1 MDRAQR
7 AKTYLTDEF
16 FVELIEAQKNLYKSY
31 VFNSPEHDVE
41 GRERALV
48 KLRAIEDF
56 EASLRSIVQQADIDK
71 KRFKVF

>member
-1 MDRAQR
+1 MNRVER

-16 FVELIEAQKNLYKSY
+16 FIELLEAQKNLYKSY

-48 KLRAIEDF
+48 KLRAMEDF

>member
-1 MDRAQR
+1 MDRSER

-16 FVELIEAQKNLYKSY
+16 FVELLEAQKNLYKSY

-56 EASLRSIVQQADIDK
+56 EASLRSILQQEEINK

>member
-1 MDRAQR
+1 MNRVER

-16 FVELIEAQKNLYKSY
+16 FIELLEAQKNLYKSY
-31 VFNSPEHDVE
+31 IFNSPEHDVE

-48 KLRAIEDF
+48 KLRAMEDF

>member
-1 MDRAQR
+1 MDRSER
-7 AKTYLTDEF
+7 ARTYLTDEF
-16 FVELIEAQKNLYKSY
+16 FVELLEAQKNLYKSY

-56 EASLRSIVQQADIDK
+56 EASLRSILQQADIDK

>member
-1 MDRAQR
+1 MNRAER

-16 FVELIEAQKNLYKSY
+16 FVELLEAQKNLYKSY

-48 KLRAIEDF
+48 KLRAMEDF
-56 EASLRSIVQQADIDK
+56 EASLRSILQQEEIDK

>member
-1 MDRAQR
+1 MNKAER

-16 FVELIEAQKNLYKSY
+16 FVELLEAQKNLYKSY
-31 VFNSPEHDVE
+31 VFNSAEHDVE

-56 EASLRSIVQQADIDK
+56 EASLRSIVQQAEIDK

>member
-1 MDRAQR
+1 MNRAER
-7 AKTYLTDEF
+7 AKTYLTDDF
-16 FVELIEAQKNLYKSY
+16 FVELVEAQKNLYKSY

>member
-1 MDRAQR
+1 MDRSER

-16 FVELIEAQKNLYKSY
+16 FVELLEAQKNLYKSY

>member
-16 FVELIEAQKNLYKSY
+16 FVELVEAQKNLYKSY

-56 EASLRSIVQQADIDK
+56 EASLRSIVQQADINK

>member
-1 MDRAQR
+1 MNKAERAR
-7 AKTYLTDEF
+7 GYLNDEF
-16 FVELIEAQKNLYKSY
+16 FVELLEAQKDLYKSY

-41 GRERALV
+41 GRARALV

-56 EASLRSIVQQADIDK
+56 EASLRSILQQEEIDK

>member
-1 MDRAQR
+1 MNRAER
-7 AKTYLTDEF
+7 ANNYLTDEF
-16 FVELIEAQKNLYKSY
+16 FVELLEAQKNLYKSY

-71 KRFKVF
+71 KRIRFF

>member
-1 MDRAQR
+1 MDRSER
-7 AKTYLTDEF
+7 ARTYLNDEF
-16 FVELIEAQKNLYKSY
+16 FVELLEAQKNLYKSY

>member
-1 MDRAQR
+1 MNRAER
-7 AKTYLTDEF
+7 ARGYLNDEF
-16 FVELIEAQKNLYKSY
+16 FVELLEAQKDLYKSY
-31 VFNSPEHDVE
+31 VFNSPEYDVE

-56 EASLRSIVQQADIDK
+56 EASLRSILQQADIDK

>member
-1 MDRAQR
+1 MNRVER

-16 FVELIEAQKNLYKSY
+16 FIEILDAQKNLYKSY

-48 KLRAIEDF
+48 KLRAMEDF

>member
-1 MDRAQR
+1 MNRAER
-7 AKTYLTDEF
+7 ARGYLNDEF
-16 FVELIEAQKNLYKSY
+16 FVELLEAQKDLYKSY

-56 EASLRSIVQQADIDK
+56 EASLRSILQQADIEK

>member
-1 MDRAQR
+1 MNKAERAR
-7 AKTYLTDEF
+7 GYLNDEF
-16 FVELIEAQKNLYKSY
+16 FVELLEAQKDLYKSY

-56 EASLRSIVQQADIDK
+56 EASLRSILQQADIDK